1 MATSQ
6 LTASDRLGAS
16 DAERVT
22 VWMSVQLRTTLQ
34 SVNCKSQHLAVFK
47 DCTKYQEMSKALK
60 ISVVEKVSYR
70 DALVKVKSGVL
81 QRTTDRV

>member
-1 MATSQ
+1 MDECPAKNDIT
-6 LTASDRLGAS
+6 
-16 DAERVT
+16 
-22 VWMSVQLRTTLQ
+22 
-34 SVNCKSQHLAVFK
+34 SVNCKGQHLAVFK